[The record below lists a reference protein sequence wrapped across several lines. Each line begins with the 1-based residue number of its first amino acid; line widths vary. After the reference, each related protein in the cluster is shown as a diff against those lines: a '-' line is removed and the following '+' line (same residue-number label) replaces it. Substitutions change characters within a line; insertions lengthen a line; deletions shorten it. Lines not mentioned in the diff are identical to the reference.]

1 MMIKVNLRDIL
12 EEKKMTLTE
21 LSKETGI
28 TMKTLS
34 AFQNQKVE
42 SVQFNTLEKITY
54 ALDITVEDLITK
66 IVDVFNI
73 SIKFETIFNECS
85 ESGNF
90 IITWWYNDEF
100 YQNTPVQ
107 FKIIR
112 ENRENYKRIEFI
124 LAKIDDTLPN
134 NLFTMPKIA
143 YDYFERNNLFYNN
156 NSFLEL
162 ISYLLVQEYITE
174 IATESTIYDQYIINA
189 SNIVSA
195 FNTIE
200 ISKDEARF
208 TDVGNIF
215 LNNKILYYVNLTSK
229 DPGLHLKRKTIEA
242 SDTVTANIESL
253 RNTKFI
259 NYINITEDFKREVSL
274 IFD

>member
-1 MMIKVNLRDIL
+1 MIKVNLREIL
-12 EEKKMTLTE
+12 EDKKMTLTE

-66 IVDVFNI
+66 VVDIFNI
-73 SIKFETIFNECS
+73 SIKFEEIFNERS
-85 ESGNF
+85 ESGYF
-90 IITWWYNDEF
+90 IITWWHNEEF

-107 FKIIR
+107 FKVVR
-112 ENRENYKRIEFI
+112 ENRENYKRVEFI
-124 LAKIDDTLPN
+124 LDKFDDTLPGS
-134 NLFTMPKIA
+134 LFTMPKIA

-174 IATESTIYDQYIINA
+174 IADESTIYDQYILNV
-189 SNIVSA
+189 SNIVPV
-195 FNTIE
+195 FTTRD

-215 LNNKILYYVNLTSK
+215 LNNKMLYYVNLTSK
-229 DPGLHLKRKTIEA
+229 DSALHLKRNNITATDK
-242 SDTVTANIESL
+242 VTANIESL
-253 RNTKFI
+253 SNTKFI
-259 NYINITEDFKREVSL
+259 NFISINDDFKRDVSL